1 MRQHQPQNGQK
12 EMIAKNLGPEING
25 VGICMWM
32 KSRNYENF
40 ATEAGFRPVV
50 KRRSHKSSSGNEFAL
65 ITVITWDTHEPTD

>member
-1 MRQHQPQNGQK
+1 
-12 EMIAKNLGPEING
+12 
-25 VGICMWM
+25 MWM